1 MNEVKLEAQHR
12 TDIKHQLR
20 MLGAT
25 GWKNNDSTE
34 LLENALK
41 KHKAK
46 IKKIL
51 GIKK

>member
-1 MNEVKLEAQHR
+1 MNDVKIEAQHR
-12 TDIKHQLR
+12 TNIKHQLR

-34 LLENALK
+34 LLENALQE
-41 KHKAK
+41 HKVK